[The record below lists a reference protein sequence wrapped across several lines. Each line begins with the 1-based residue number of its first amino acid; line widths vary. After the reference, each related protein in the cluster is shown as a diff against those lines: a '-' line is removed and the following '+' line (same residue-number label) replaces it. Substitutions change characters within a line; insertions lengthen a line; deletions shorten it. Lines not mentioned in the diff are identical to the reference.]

1 MPKSTKLAISKEKS
15 IFDYWSSLEKILFYL
30 KLSKFALSLM
40 RIPSSEAA
48 EERMFWKQRKILTEQ
63 RSCTSEPLAFARLVP
78 ICQENDE

>member
-1 MPKSTKLAISKEKS
+1 MP
-15 IFDYWSSLEKILFYL
+15 FYL
-30 KLSKFALSLM
+30 KISKFALSLM

-63 RSCTSEPLAFARLVP
+63 RSRTSESLAFERLVP